1 MSIDLE
7 LYRREVQI
15 SSQPLLRLS
24 AIDVAPGYAERTIAF
39 IHGFGGRAT
48 QWQYQLRSFSETSRV
63 IALDLRGHGHSDRPR
78 RGYSMHQLTQDLGAV
93 LDRLG
98 VSGPLVLVG
107 HSFGGAIAA
116 EFASIHPGRISHL
129 VLIATA
135 GEFHLNP
142 LYRLSLRLPA
152 TTLHGLTPFTRK
164 WLGAPPDVLK
174 AMYLDSLSRWN
185 GWSLFRS
192 LALPTLVIRGHFDS
206 IFEKPLF
213 EEVAKAIPQSE
224 EIDVGASG
232 HMVMLERR
240 DAVNR
245 AITRFIEAKPESD
258 RFAFSHTE
266 GEDRKSRRSR
276 LQKERPWLRSYEAN
290 IPVSIA
296 VPRVPLHSLLESSA
310 RRFPHKTALVFEG
323 KKTSYRQLNQEA
335 DRFAVFLHTQSVEKG
350 ARVMILLPN
359 LPQLAA
365 AFYGTLKAGCVA
377 VFSVPS
383 TQPDEL
389 IRQIRDSGATVL
401 VTMTQFNELIYQ
413 IKLELGPDPHSPL
426 RHIVFTNVAEALPFI
441 PRLFFRFTRSGS
453 NRYKLDLPMDADTH
467 LLSSVMKKAIEPTEL
482 ENLAET
488 QISPTDL
495 AVIHYTGGTT
505 ATPKGVMLSHQNLVA
520 NALQTRH
527 WIPDA
532 VEGQERFLC
541 VLPFSH
547 SYGLTAALNV
557 PIALGATLILK
568 ARFEVLDILKT
579 IRKYRPTIF
588 PGVPQMYV
596 AIKDYPGVRKYGIS
610 SIKACISGSAPL
622 PVEVQEAFEK
632 LTHGRLVEG
641 YGLTEASPVTHA
653 NPLNSQRK
661 VGSIGI
667 PLPSTQARVVDLRKG
682 EKTVPVGQIGELAI
696 KGPQVMLG
704 YWSKDE
710 ATRLEATREVLS
722 ADGWLLTG
730 DVAQMDSDGY
740 FRIIA
745 RKADMWYPSRPDT
758 PAFPRDVEEVLFE
771 VPQVKEAAVVA
782 IAGQPIAFVIVRR
795 EKPTAEALIAYCK
808 RRLPPELAPR
818 MVIFVDEFPR
828 TFIGKV
834 LRRELRRLFE
844 ESRKSI
850 DAELD

>member
-1 MSIDLE
+1 MPVDLE
-7 LYRREVQI
+7 LYRREIRI
-15 SSQPLLRLS
+15 SNQPALRLS
-24 AIDVAPGYAERTIAF
+24 AIDIAPGHAERTIAF
-39 IHGFGGRAT
+39 IHGYGGRAT
-48 QWQYQLRSFSETSRV
+48 QWQYQLWNFSETSRV
-63 IALDLRGHGHSDRPR
+63 IAPDLRGHGRSDRPR
-78 RGYSMHQLTQDLGAV
+78 QHYEMSQLVTDLGAIF
-93 LDRLG
+93 DRLG

-116 EFASIHPGRISHL
+116 EFASAHPSRVNHL
-129 VLIATA
+129 ALIATA
-135 GEFHLNP
+135 GEFQLNP
-142 LYRLSLRLPA
+142 LYRLLLRLPA
-152 TTLHGLTPFTRK
+152 STLHALTPFTRK

-174 AMYLDSLSRWN
+174 TMHDNALCCWN
-185 GWSLFRS
+185 GWDLFRN
-192 LALPTLVIRGHFDS
+192 LTIPTLVIRGHHDA

-213 EEVAKAIPQSE
+213 EEVARAIPLSE

-245 AITRFIEAKPESD
+245 AITRFIEARRESD
-258 RFAFSHTE
+258 RFAFSHPE
-266 GEDRKSRRSR
+266 VADNKSRRTR
-276 LQKERPWLRSYEAN
+276 LQKERPWLGSYEPN
-290 IPVSIA
+290 VPVSIA
-296 VPRVPLHSLLESSA
+296 VPRLPLHSLLESSA
-310 RRFPHKTALVFEG
+310 RRFPDKTALVFEG
-323 KKTSYRQLNQEA
+323 KKTSYRQLNQQA
-335 DRFAVFLHTQSVEKG
+335 DRFAVFLHIQGVEKG

-359 LPQLAA
+359 LPQLAI

-377 VFSVPS
+377 VFSVPN
-383 TQPDEL
+383 TQPEEL
-389 IRQIRDSGATVL
+389 IRQIRDSGANVL
-401 VTMTQFNELIYQ
+401 VTMTQFNDLIYQ
-413 IKLELGPDPHSPL
+413 IKSELGPDPQSPL
-426 RHIVFTNVAEALPFI
+426 RHIVFTNVAEALPFV
-441 PRLFFRFTRSGS
+441 PRQFFRFTRSAS
-453 NRYKLDLPMDADTH
+453 YRHRLDLPMDANTH
-467 LLSSVMKKAIEPTEL
+467 LFGSVIKQKNEPAEQ
-482 ENLAET
+482 EKLAEI

-495 AVIHYTGGTT
+495 AVIQYTGGTT
-505 ATPKGVMLSHQNLVA
+505 AQPKGVMLSHQNLVA

-527 WIPDA
+527 WMPDA
-532 VEGQERFLC
+532 IEGQERFLC

-557 PIALGATLILK
+557 PIALGAALILK
-568 ARFEVLDILKT
+568 ARFEALDILKT

-596 AIKDYPGVRKYGIS
+596 AVKDYPGVRKYGIS
-610 SIKACISGSAPL
+610 SIKACICGSAPL

-632 LTHGRLVEG
+632 LTRGRLVEG

-653 NPLNSQRK
+653 NPLNGRRK

-704 YWSKDE
+704 YWSNDE
-710 ATRLEATREVLS
+710 QTRLEATREAVS
-722 ADGWLLTG
+722 PDGWLLTG

-782 IAGQPIAFVIVRR
+782 IAGQPIAFVIVHR

-808 RRLPPELAPR
+808 RRLPPDLAPR
-818 MVIFVDEFPR
+818 MVIFVYEFPR

-844 ESRKSI
+844 ENRKSF
-850 DAELD
+850 DAELH

>member
-1 MSIDLE
+1 MPVDLE
-7 LYRREVQI
+7 LYRREIRI
-15 SSQPLLRLS
+15 SSQPPLRLS
-24 AIDVAPGYAERTIAF
+24 AIDIAPDHAERTIAF

-48 QWQYQLRSFSETSRV
+48 QWQYQLWNFSETSRV
-63 IALDLRGHGHSDRPR
+63 IAPDLRGHDHSDHPR
-78 RGYSMHQLTQDLGAV
+78 QNYDMPRLVTDLGAIF
-93 LDRLG
+93 DRLG

-116 EFASIHPGRISHL
+116 EFASANPTRVNHL

-135 GEFHLNP
+135 GEFQLNP
-142 LYRLSLRLPA
+142 LYRLLLRLPA
-152 TTLHGLTPFTRK
+152 STLHALIPFTRK

-174 AMYLDSLSRWN
+174 TMYVQSLSCWN
-185 GWSLFRS
+185 GWNLFRN
-192 LALPTLVIRGHFDS
+192 LTIPTLVIRGHYDV

-213 EEVAKAIPQSE
+213 DEVARAIPLSE

-245 AITRFIEAKPESD
+245 AITRFIETDQEND

-266 GEDRKSRRSR
+266 VSNKKSRRTR

-290 IPVSIA
+290 VPVSVA
-296 VPRVPLHSLLESSA
+296 VPRLPLHSLLKSSS
-310 RRFPHKTALVFEG
+310 RRFPRKTALVFES
-323 KKTSYRQLNQEA
+323 KRTTYQQLNQDA
-335 DRFAVFLHTQSVEKG
+335 DRFAGFLHAQGVEKG

-359 LPQLAA
+359 LPQLVI
-365 AFYGTLKAGCVA
+365 AFFGTLKAGCVA
-377 VFSVPS
+377 VFSVPN

-389 IRQIRDSGATVL
+389 IRQIRDSGASVL
-401 VTMTQFNELIYQ
+401 VTLTQFYDLIYQ
-413 IKLELGPDPHSPL
+413 IKSELEPDPHSPL
-426 RHIVFTNVAEALPFI
+426 RHIVFTHVAEALPFL
-441 PRLFFRFTRSGS
+441 PRLLLRFTGVESYRH
-453 NRYKLDLPMDADTH
+453 KLDLPLNANTH
-467 LLSSVMKKAIEPTEL
+467 LFGPILKQMNGPGEQEKLVDI
-482 ENLAET
+482 
-488 QISPTDL
+488 QISPIDL
-495 AVIHYTGGTT
+495 AVIQYTGGTT
-505 ATPKGVMLSHQNLVA
+505 AQPKGVMLSHQNLVA

-532 VEGQERFLC
+532 IEGQERFLC

-579 IRKYRPTIF
+579 IRKHRPTIF

-596 AIKDYPGVRKYGIS
+596 AVKDYPGVRKYGIS
-610 SIKACISGSAPL
+610 SIKACICGSAPL

-632 LTHGRLVEG
+632 LTRGRLVEG

-653 NPLNSQRK
+653 NPLNGLRK

-682 EKTVPVGQIGELAI
+682 EKIIPVGQIGELAI
-696 KGPQVMLG
+696 KGPQVMMG
-704 YWSKDE
+704 YWSNDE
-710 ATRLEATREVLS
+710 QTRLESTREVLS
-722 ADGWLLTG
+722 PDGWLLTG

-745 RKADMWYPSRPDT
+745 RKVDMWYPSKPDT

-795 EKPTAEALIAYCK
+795 EKPAAEALIAYCK

-844 ESRKSI
+844 ENRKSI
-850 DAELD
+850 DAELH